1 MMDEFNLEILT
12 PVRKYLSMKAETI
25 IVDTDD
31 GQRSFYSKM
40 YDLITPLKIC
50 PLTIKYRGHI
60 TNYAIGGGTLSI
72 DSKRNTI
79 TILVNS
85 IESYKE
91 ALERVKRWGDKRRE
105 EYEATHSDSYG
116 RMSEDEE
123 GRKFREKDKIKRL
136 GTKIEAHILSNS
148 NR

>member
-1 MMDEFNLEILT
+1 MDEFNLEILT

-79 TILVNS
+79 TLLVNS

-91 ALERVKRWGDKRRE
+91 IDESRAKANIKEAEKLKLEAVTKRD
-105 EYEATHSDSYG
+105 
-116 RMSEDEE
+116 
-123 GRKFREKDKIKRL
+123 I
-136 GTKIEAHILSNS
+136 IEAERKLLRSLNRLNVISNYKDF
-148 NR
+148 

>member
-1 MMDEFNLEILT
+1 MEEFNLEIIT
-12 PVRKYLSMKAETI
+12 PIRKYLEMKAETI

-50 PLTIKYRGHI
+50 PLSIKYKGHI

-72 DSKRNTI
+72 NSRTNTI
-79 TILVNS
+79 TLLVNS

-91 ALERVKRWGDKRRE
+91 IDESRAKESIKDAEKLKLVALTQRD
-105 EYEATHSDSYG
+105 
-116 RMSEDEE
+116 
-123 GRKFREKDKIKRL
+123 I
-136 GTKIEAHILSNS
+136 IEAERKLLRSL
-148 NR
+148 NRLNVKSKYKDY

>member
-91 ALERVKRWGDKRRE
+91 IDESRAKANIKEAEKLKLEAVNKRD
-105 EYEATHSDSYG
+105 
-116 RMSEDEE
+116 
-123 GRKFREKDKIKRL
+123 I
-136 GTKIEAHILSNS
+136 IEAERKLLRSLNRLNVISNYKDF
-148 NR
+148 

>member
-1 MMDEFNLEILT
+1 MDEFILEILT

-91 ALERVKRWGDKRRE
+91 IDESRAKANIKEAEKLKLEAVTKRD
-105 EYEATHSDSYG
+105 
-116 RMSEDEE
+116 
-123 GRKFREKDKIKRL
+123 I
-136 GTKIEAHILSNS
+136 IEAERKLLRSLNRLNVISNYKDF
-148 NR
+148 

>member
-91 ALERVKRWGDKRRE
+91 IDESRAKANIKEAEKLKLEAVTKRD
-105 EYEATHSDSYG
+105 
-116 RMSEDEE
+116 
-123 GRKFREKDKIKRL
+123 I
-136 GTKIEAHILSNS
+136 IEAERKLLRSLNRLNVISNYKDF
-148 NR
+148 

>member
-1 MMDEFNLEILT
+1 MDEFNLEILT

-50 PLTIKYRGHI
+50 PLTIKYKGHI

-91 ALERVKRWGDKRRE
+91 IDESRAKANIKEAEKLKLEAVTKRD
-105 EYEATHSDSYG
+105 
-116 RMSEDEE
+116 
-123 GRKFREKDKIKRL
+123 I
-136 GTKIEAHILSNS
+136 IEAERKLLRSLNRLNVISNYKDF
-148 NR
+148 

>member
-1 MMDEFNLEILT
+1 MDEFNLEILT

-91 ALERVKRWGDKRRE
+91 IDESRAKANIKEAEKLKLEAVTKRD
-105 EYEATHSDSYG
+105 
-116 RMSEDEE
+116 
-123 GRKFREKDKIKRL
+123 I
-136 GTKIEAHILSNS
+136 IEAERKLLRSLNRLNVISNYKDF
-148 NR
+148 